1 MTVLYGFRGQV
12 MRSFHPSAS
21 GNLAAAAA
29 VILLSSCATLPPK
42 GERPPPAAPE
52 NFASAASR
60 AAPQAAW
67 PSDRWWDGFGD
78 AQLDTLI
85 TEGLAGATDL
95 RVAEARF
102 ARAQAL
108 IGEAR
113 SHLSPS
119 VTAGGET
126 GATKQSYNYLFPEA
140 VAPKGWP
147 DYGLATVR
155 LDWELDFFGRNRAA
169 LAAARSEAEAASA
182 EAAAARLAV
191 SAGIASAYADLA
203 GLHAEQDAAE
213 RAVTVRR
220 RTLELMERRRQRGLE
235 NTGAIERARSAL
247 ATAEGERAALGE
259 SLTLTRHRIA
269 VLLGAGPDRGLTIN
283 RPMVAAS
290 AGYGLPANLPA
301 ELIGRRPDI
310 IAAKLRAQASASR
323 INEARAA
330 FYPNVNLAG
339 LIGLQA
345 LGLDNVFKSGSEFG
359 TVGPAFTLPI
369 FDGGRLRG
377 RYRAAEAD
385 YRTAVAQYDG
395 ALVQALREVADAA
408 ASERALCERL
418 DRAQVAERAAS
429 AAWTVA
435 DNRYRGGLATAL
447 DVLSAEDALI
457 AARRSVAALQARA
470 FALDV
475 ALIRALGGGYR
486 S

>member
-1 MTVLYGFRGQV
+1 M
-12 MRSFHPSAS
+12 
-21 GNLAAAAA
+21 
-29 VILLSSCATLPPK
+29 
-42 GERPPPAAPE
+42 
-52 NFASAASR
+52 
-60 AAPQAAW
+60 
-67 PSDRWWDGFGD
+67 
-78 AQLDTLI
+78 
-85 TEGLAGATDL
+85 
-95 RVAEARF
+95 
-102 ARAQAL
+102 
-108 IGEAR
+108 
-113 SHLSPS
+113 
-119 VTAGGET
+119 
-126 GATKQSYNYLFPEA
+126 
-140 VAPKGWP
+140 
-147 DYGLATVR
+147 ATVR